1 MTLPERMK
9 FGIFLGPFHRVGE
22 NPTLAID
29 RDLEL
34 IQWLDYLGY
43 DEAWIGEHHSAGWET
58 ISSPEIFIGIAADRT
73 RHIKLGT
80 GVISLP
86 YHHPLM
92 VANRMVQLDHMT
104 HGRVMFGVGPGALP
118 GDAYMMGI
126 DPATQ
131 REKMD
136 EAFGIVLRLF
146 TETEP
151 ITYKSDWFELNEAM
165 LQLRPYTKPYM
176 PIAVASVQSPSGV
189 ALAGKYGASVLTIT
203 VPRDPSATGGTN
215 LKFLWDVAEESAAE
229 HNQTVDRFDWRLT
242 VPVHLAESREKAFE
256 EARMGA
262 GRFLREYTEGTN
274 GRKAAFDGPL
284 EEVID
289 HMAETNSWIIGTPD
303 DCIEGILKLE
313 EQSGGFGGFLVQAI
327 DWAPRDRILN
337 SFELLARYV
346 MPRFQGSLVGLE
358 NSNQWAKSRQETLVQ
373 GRTRAIDRAHQV
385 YADSRV

>member
-118 GDAYMMGI
+118 GDAYMLGI
-126 DPATQ
+126 DPTTQ

-151 ITYKSDWFELNEAM
+151 ISYKSDWFELNEAM
-165 LQLRPYTKPYM
+165 LQLRPYTKPHM

-256 EARMGA
+256 EARLGA

-358 NSNQWAKSRQETLVQ
+358 NSNQWARSRQEVLVQ
-373 GRTRAIDRAHQV
+373 GRTRAIDRAHRV
-385 YADSRV
+385 YADSRS

>member
-126 DPATQ
+126 DPTTQ

-165 LQLRPYTKPYM
+165 LQLRPFTKPYM

-242 VPVHLAESREKAFE
+242 VPVHLAETREKAFE
-256 EARMGA
+256 EARLGA

-337 SFELLARYV
+337 SFELIARYV

-358 NSNQWAKSRQETLVQ
+358 KSNHWAKSRQETLVQ

-385 YADSRV
+385 YADSRT